1 MKIKFGTDGWR
12 AVLAVDFT
20 FSNARRV
27 AYGIKRFLK
36 GEEGRSQREFLIG
49 YDTRFLAEELA
60 AECAEALSDSFNV
73 FVTKTCVPT
82 PVLAYAIQRRKAL
95 GGIML
100 TASHNPP
107 EYQGIKFIPHYA
119 GPALPDITDEIEKLI
134 PDKEGYRVQGI
145 GYREGIKTFDPM
157 PSYFKHIVKL
167 VDFDVIKKAKLK
179 IVYDPLYATGA
190 GVLDKLL
197 VKHGCA
203 VEVLHHKRDV
213 LFGGSMPDPSEYNL
227 KELKER
233 VRKTKAH
240 LGVATDGDSDR
251 FAVVDA
257 RGNYYSPNQLLSM
270 LLRFLIKYKLKTRNS
285 KPETLNFTVA
295 RTVATTHMLDALCE
309 KYGGAIEETPVGFK
323 YIGQVMREKHALIG
337 GEESGG
343 VSISGHVPEKDGI
356 LGCLLACEMVAREKK
371 PLYTIYEDLQKEIGH
386 FYSKR
391 LDLHLSDDNKRKLME
406 NLRKSS
412 PKDAG
417 KFYVNRIISID
428 GCKVV
433 FSDGSWMLFRAS
445 GTEPLVRVYLEAKSK
460 PVLSQLEKEAQK
472 ILKKYA
478 K

>member
-27 AYGIKRFLK
+27 ACGIKKFLK
-36 GEEGRSQREFLIG
+36 GEKGRSPREFLIG

-119 GPALPDITDEIEKLI
+119 GPALPDITDAIEKLI
-134 PDKEGYRVQGI
+134 PDEKGGRGQVAG
-145 GYREGIKTFDPM
+145 GREEIKMFDPF
-157 PSYFKHIVKL
+157 PSYFAHIEKL

-213 LFGGSMPDPSEYNL
+213 LFGGSMPDPGEYNL

-270 LLRFLIKYKLKTRNS
+270 LLRFLLKYKGNREPGTGNR
-285 KPETLNFTVA
+285 FVVA

-309 KYGGAIEETPVGFK
+309 KYGGAVEETPVGFK
-323 YIGQVMREKHALIG
+323 YIGQVMREKNALIG

-356 LGCLLACEMVAREKK
+356 LGCLLACEMAAREKK
-371 PLYTIYEDLQKEIGH
+371 PLYKIYEDLQKEVGH

-406 NLRKSS
+406 NLRKSP

-417 KFYVNRIISID
+417 KFYVNRIITMD
-428 GCKVV
+428 GCKMV
-433 FSDGSWMLFRAS
+433 FTDGSWMLFRAS

-460 PVLSQLEKEAQK
+460 PVLLQLEKVARK